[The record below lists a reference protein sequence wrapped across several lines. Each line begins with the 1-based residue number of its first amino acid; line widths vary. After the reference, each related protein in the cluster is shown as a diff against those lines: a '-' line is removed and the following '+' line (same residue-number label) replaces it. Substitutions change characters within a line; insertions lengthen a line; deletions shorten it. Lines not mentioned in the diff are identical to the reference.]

1 VYTDRFF
8 NQLIQSTSVY
18 ETNSG
23 TIPQQEF
30 TYLKVAAGQGV
41 IRGMIITA
49 MVLKNYRRSRPIY
62 RSSSI
67 YSDLLPNR
75 IYIKT
80 HQNKFSQSVTINPNQ
95 WQKKGLKKL
104 LSYFYNQT
112 AFIID
117 RKTRSNAQISN

>member
-41 IRGMIITA
+41 YTGMIITA
-49 MVLKNYRRSRPIY
+49 MVLKNYRS
-62 RSSSI
+62 
-67 YSDLLPNR
+67 
-75 IYIKT
+75 
-80 HQNKFSQSVTINPNQ
+80 
-95 WQKKGLKKL
+95 LKSHHL
-104 LSYFYNQT
+104 
-112 AFIID
+112 
-117 RKTRSNAQISN
+117 